1 MVWVSAFRAL
11 ALSSG
16 EPTSGRNPARRLA
29 VLERLDRPAR
39 PDDSLRD
46 RMLLRPP
53 VGLLQGLAAEIA
65 EGGPHV
71 HVGAARHARHFVL
84 EDQGRRFP
92 DPLDGLD
99 RIGAEVGGAIA
110 PPPPLQP
117 RDRAR
122 QAELIV
128 EVAAVPGRRMERLVG
143 RQFIAGGDDAEGE
156 AVIEVGVDQRGAVA
170 DGEAGE
176 HRRLAQVH
184 VARPGPMGLAREA
197 HGRNLAREIQ
207 GDLGGPEGGDQVIVS
222 LHPGPRPVPLV
233 DGVGV
238 LGEDHHGV
246 GMAVDGAVQPQARIR
261 FADADLGRVEEVA
274 GALHVADPERQI
286 VRDRRLQGERLRR
299 AQLLIGREVEAHR
312 LHQMR
317 RAAGVQRPRVT
328 GRTGRFRLARARI
341 AAQPLQRIGAEFHGA
356 RGASKP
362 EHSVF
367 PSLSNK
373 CY

>member
-1 MVWVSAFRAL
+1 M
-11 ALSSG
+11 G
-16 EPTSGRNPARRLA
+16 EGLQGLGVVFGRSDLGRHLVRRLA

-39 PDDSLRD
+39 PDDALGD

-65 EGGPHV
+65 EGGPHI
-71 HVGAARHARHFVL
+71 HVGAARHARHLVL

-99 RIGAEVGGAIA
+99 RIGAEVGGTPA
-110 PPPPLQP
+110 PPPAFQP

-122 QAELIV
+122 QAKLIV
-128 EVAAVPGRRMERLVG
+128 EIAAVPGRRVERLVG
-143 RQFIAGGDDAEGE
+143 RQLIIGGDDADGE
-156 AVIEVGVDQRGAVA
+156 AAVEVGVDRLAAVA

-184 VARPGPMGLAREA
+184 VARSGPMSLAREA

-207 GDLGGPEGGDQVIVS
+207 CDLRGPEGGDQMIVA
-222 LHPGPRPVPLV
+222 LHPGPRPVLLV
-233 DGVGV
+233 NGVGV
-238 LGEDHHGV
+238 LDEDHHGV
-246 GMAVDGAVQPQARIR
+246 GMAVDRAVQPQARIR
-261 FADADLGRVEEVA
+261 LADTDLGSVEEVA
-274 GALHVADPERQI
+274 GALHVADPEGRI
-286 VRDRRLQGERLRR
+286 VRDRRLPGERLRR
-299 AQLLIGREVEAHR
+299 SQLLIGREVDAHR

-317 RAAGVQRPRVT
+317 RAAGVNRPRVT
-328 GRTGRFRLARARI
+328 GRTRRFRLARARI

-367 PSLSNK
+367 PS
-373 CY
+373 